1 MRCHTPRIEQF
12 QRCATCMHCRIRQR
26 AFFSFG
32 MDVLLS
38 LNLAETRQFFAAFFA
53 LSDHHWQVWCPA
65 FLAFLVQRS
74 ADAHALAVM
83 CLLRH

>member
-1 MRCHTPRIEQF
+1 MCVTQEGTVIEMH
-12 QRCATCMHCRIRQR
+12 ATCIHCRIRQR

-53 LSDHHWQVWCPA
+53 LSDHHWQVRYTTLRLLFWSLSVDDHG
-65 FLAFLVQRS
+65 LADMFMLSHV
-74 ADAHALAVM
+74 
-83 CLLRH
+83 